1 MTVHAVAAISPGKII
16 ARETSCHCKECFRNG
31 IYNPESPCGWK
42 VHLLKECSNTVVKP
56 VAEDWVAAVY
66 DRKWYVGKVL
76 EADPIDNDAFIT
88 MQSTTKQVG
97 FLKWPVP
104 ADQVWVDFGSILA
117 IIEPPFPSGKTQ
129 RQYKLRLLP
138 WSRACLPN
146 IKLIRNWTRAEDHHS
161 SLSNFRYH
169 FCYLV
174 NKHSKFYVDC

>member
-42 VHLLKECSNTVVKP
+42 VHLLKECSNTAVKP

-76 EADPIDNDAFIT
+76 EADPSQQCSQQCSQQSQSTMQST

-117 IIEPPFPSGKTQ
+117 ITEPPFPSGKTQ

-138 WSRACLPN
+138 
-146 IKLIRNWTRAEDHHS
+146 
-161 SLSNFRYH
+161 
-169 FCYLV
+169 
-174 NKHSKFYVDC
+174 